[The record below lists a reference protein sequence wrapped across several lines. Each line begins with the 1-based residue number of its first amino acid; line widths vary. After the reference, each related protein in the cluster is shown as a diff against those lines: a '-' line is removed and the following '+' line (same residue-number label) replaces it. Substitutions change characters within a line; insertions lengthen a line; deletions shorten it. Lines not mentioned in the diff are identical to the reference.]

1 MNLVKQVMLAGFV
14 VIMLAACSGEQKKHV
29 MIVYHDGNEYSI
41 VDRGDMTIDE
51 EQIYFVRYIS
61 TDSAN
66 DSVRSRECADL
77 YAIIAKHI
85 DTNTHQRVVIT
96 AVDHQGRLFGLI
108 KPREVVDSKS
118 VAEVLADHPPAG
130 K

>member
-1 MNLVKQVMLAGFV
+1 MNLVKQVMLAGIL
-14 VIMLAACSGEQKKHV
+14 VIILAACSGEQKKPV
-29 MIVYHDGNEYSI
+29 MIVFHDGNEYSI
-41 VDRGDMTIDE
+41 VDRGDRTVGE

-66 DSVRSRECADL
+66 DAVRNRECADL

-85 DTNTHQRVVIT
+85 DTNVHQRVVIT

-108 KPREVVDSKS
+108 KPREVVESKS
-118 VAEVLADHPPAG
+118 VAEVLADHAPVDE
-130 K
+130 

>member
-1 MNLVKQVMLAGFV
+1 MNLFKQVMLAGILV
-14 VIMLAACSGEQKKHV
+14 TLLAACSGEQKKPV
-29 MIVYHDGNEYSI
+29 MIVFHEGNEYSI
-41 VDRGDMTIDE
+41 VDRGDMTVDE

-61 TDSAN
+61 TDPAN
-66 DSVRSRECADL
+66 DSVRNRECADL

-108 KPREVVDSKS
+108 KPREVVESKS
-118 VAEVLADHPPAG
+118 VAEVLADHPPAS

>member
-1 MNLVKQVMLAGFV
+1 MNLVKQVMLAGMLV
-14 VIMLAACSGEQKKHV
+14 VMLAACSGEQKKPV
-29 MIVYHDGNEYSI
+29 MIVFHEGNEYSI

-61 TDSAN
+61 TDPAN

-85 DTNTHQRVVIT
+85 DTNTHQRVIIT

-108 KPREVVDSKS
+108 KPREVVESKS
-118 VAEVLADHPPAG
+118 VAEVLADHAPVDE
-130 K
+130 

>member
-1 MNLVKQVMLAGFV
+1 MNLVKQVMLAGMLV
-14 VIMLAACSGEQKKHV
+14 VMLAACSGEQKKPV
-29 MIVYHDGNEYSI
+29 MIVFHEGNEYSI

-61 TDSAN
+61 TDPAN

-85 DTNTHQRVVIT
+85 DTNTHQRVIIT

-108 KPREVVDSKS
+108 KPREVVESKS
-118 VAEVLADHPPAG
+118 AAEVLADHAPVDE
-130 K
+130 

>member
-1 MNLVKQVMLAGFV
+1 MNLIKQVMLAGIL
-14 VIMLAACSGEQKKHV
+14 VILLAACSGEQKKPV
-29 MIVYHDGNEYSI
+29 MIVYHEGKEYSI

-61 TDSAN
+61 KDPVN

-85 DTNTHQRVVIT
+85 DTNTHQRVIIT

-108 KPREVVDSKS
+108 KPREVVESKS
-118 VAEVLADHPPAG
+118 VAEVLADNPSVS